1 MGGFGITRDG
11 LMSLIKKHVTSGNLL
26 KHCLATEAVIS
37 KVAERLGEDASLWGL
52 VGLAHDIDFDET
64 KDEPSRHT
72 LMGAEILRPH
82 GVDEE
87 CIKAIIS
94 HNEETPGWKPRTSK
108 LEHALAAS
116 EAITGLVVATALVMP
131 DKKLSSVKPK
141 SVKKRMKM
149 TAFARNVDRN
159 AIRECEM
166 IGIPLEE
173 FCTLAVEAMQGISEE
188 LGL

>member
-72 LMGAEILRPH
+72 LMGAEILRSH